1 MKQLQSAAAILD
13 AEDKLAKEF
22 KKDDELNKENDEED
36 EKDAGNK
43 TKTMSKE
50 KALAKCKEKAEITTE
65 EALSNCVNDMM
76 QTADPEVEK
85 VAAKESEEEEEEAA
99 ENIAEDEKEQELEM
113 AAEAKLKVPGPLDP
127 VLQWCAGNC
136 TGDSNWK
143 QLKAYPEKI
152 YNDFLKN
159 GYRTMTARI
168 PDAAKV
174 DNLQLRFY
182 QKDHGCH
189 CCNEF
194 WTMLQFTVGEWASL

>member
-1 MKQLQSAAAILD
+1 MG
-13 AEDKLAKEF
+13 
-22 KKDDELNKENDEED
+22 KDDELNKENDEED

-85 VAAKESEEEEEEAA
+85 VAAKESEEEEGEAA

-113 AAEAKLKVPGPLDP
+113 AEEAKLKVPGPLDP

-174 DNLQLRFY
+174 NNLQLRFY

-189 CCNEF
+189 CCNEIY
-194 WTMLQFTVGEWASL
+194 LQIISISVAEIGGSLPRTRTDFALEKTQKSS